1 MKIPPF
7 LYVIFGLF
15 ALFVGWSI
23 SVTPYRTPG
32 LMAFQRDALG
42 NPAQIVDIG
51 NPDERQHANYIS
63 YLLREKSLPVI
74 VPGDPNLGEMYQSHQ
89 APLYYLVACILG
101 DPTTPGGEKTRYLS
115 LLFGLGSVVAIYFFG
130 RIASGR
136 EDVGLACAAF
146 CLLPG
151 FTMLQGAISNDPL
164 LIFLCSA
171 AMAVMAQI
179 VCVGRTSRLLL
190 AAGVLVG
197 LAILTKTSGLMLIPV
212 LFLALFLARGQEE
225 KASPLLAIVPS
236 LLLPLPFFVRNTQL
250 YGDPLGQKVFREAFT
265 GNPYASMF
273 IEGMGA
279 QAYWT
284 QMVGWWT
291 SRSFVGAFGYM
302 DIFYSVNL
310 YRIAFA
316 LIFLCLVGWLIA
328 NRKQEEAPS
337 RPAIY
342 CATALILFAALLFV
356 QFNLIYFQGQAR
368 YLLPAA
374 VGIFFFLGVGIQ
386 GWFGKEKPYGWMV
399 AVGIL
404 SALQIYTLTS
414 VLPMEFERRK
424 LALNI
429 RPINVVSNIL
439 QIDIPPTS
447 ITNQLD

>member
-89 APLYYLVACILG
+89 APLYYLVACVLG

-171 AMAVMAQI
+171 AMAVMRF
-179 VCVGRTSRLLL
+179 CGDGLRNRVGAVPLLFVSGL
-190 AAGVLVG
+190 LGAAGLAMVALAPSAPVALAGFVVTGLG
-197 LAILTKTSGLMLIPV
+197 LANMV
-212 LFLALFLARGQEE
+212 
-225 KASPLLAIVPS
+225 PL
-236 LLLPLPFFVRNTQL
+236 
-250 YGDPLGQKVFREAFT
+250 
-265 GNPYASMF
+265 
-273 IEGMGA
+273 
-279 QAYWT
+279 
-284 QMVGWWT
+284 
-291 SRSFVGAFGYM
+291 
-302 DIFYSVNL
+302 
-310 YRIAFA
+310 
-316 LIFLCLVGWLIA
+316 
-328 NRKQEEAPS
+328 
-337 RPAIY
+337 
-342 CATALILFAALLFV
+342 LFAAAGRQGGANPGAAIAAVSLIGYGGMLVAPTVLGLVAEHLGFPACFLGLAGLLLV
-356 QFNLIYFQGQAR
+356 VA
-368 YLLPAA
+368 LLSGRVAPEGRGAAPAA
-374 VGIFFFLGVGIQ
+374 A
-386 GWFGKEKPYGWMV
+386 E
-399 AVGIL
+399 
-404 SALQIYTLTS
+404 
-414 VLPMEFERRK
+414 
-424 LALNI
+424 
-429 RPINVVSNIL
+429 
-439 QIDIPPTS
+439 
-447 ITNQLD
+447 